1 MFIAIL
7 TLLSALSISG
17 VAIFYSVIGLATIFP
32 GAFWPV
38 VIMGSVLEVG
48 KLVTASWLYRNW
60 QHTRWLL
67 KTYLT
72 IAVIVLICI
81 TSMGIFGFLSK
92 AHLEQNLAE
101 DTVTQRIEII
111 NNKILSEETYIKRQK
126 DTIVRLES
134 TLNRTTD
141 SNTGAL
147 DIEIQSLKDA
157 EDKFKTLLAVETNT
171 VKDLNEQLKTTLKDL
186 NNRLNTTLKSLNDRL
201 KTLDKDVSDVLN
213 ANKQFFNEE
222 RAAAELKA
230 SQKEEREQ
238 IANKIAEAQ
247 ETISLE
253 ITKIQETTSIKI
265 AEAQARIQILK
276 DDYAKDTAKIQERI
290 DSLRKSN
297 VADNSGVNND
307 IVKAEQNIIDA
318 QNRIDGYIVERE
330 PLQSSMLKL
339 EAEVGPVKY
348 IAALAV
354 DFGITD
360 QVNTSEAVRWVILII
375 IVVFDPLAVLLLI
388 AANQSFLR
396 RFPVKAP
403 KPQEIV
409 DLEKPDDED
418 VTLKWNEMI
427 GKANAAAKMEQAQSQ
442 LQDWQD
448 KLDTFN
454 QKVPKHENKPVEII
468 QEDLQKKTED
478 KEIVVDNTKDGF
490 DPDEVMFDLETPTP
504 VDKEKQLEEFKR
516 REEEEKAELER
527 IAEEARQ
534 EDEKTVHELL
544 LEGFEE
550 QQKKEEEEEEQEK
563 VKRDFHEEQ
572 SKEDEITR
580 LSLEQSKIAKKERTK
595 PDLTEVIEPETPI
608 EQKPQKSS
616 SMGMLGTRTVEER
629 TGKVVE
635 PPKPEKP
642 NPAEM
647 TEFERT
653 GMLNKLHEQHG
664 KYEDI
669 SDEQLKIERDESNRA
684 QYLADVSLTKEEAES
699 HAPITESRMAF
710 FQDVID
716 DILRGDTT
724 FENVPE
730 ENRKMIAH
738 IMDPELPNPS
748 IITKG
753 SALKKEGE
761 DGVEKTTAEG
771 LKEKFMIEPKTEE
784 RPMTD
789 EELDALLEGWEEESK
804 ADYVQ
809 NEEQSDQTL
818 WQKTKE
824 LDIPEPEK
832 NEIILPDLPNSVEQ
846 VPEIAESIA
855 IDQNIPKEKFDK
867 YKKRLTSEEEYH
879 QRVEARI
886 NDLITKLDNKEI
898 KLSDL
903 SNQDKQ
909 VILDILNQ
917 ND

>member
-60 QHTRWLL
+60 RYTRWLL

-111 NNKILSEETYIKRQK
+111 NSKILSEETYIKRQK
-126 DTIVRLES
+126 DTIIRLES
-134 TLNRTTD
+134 TLDRTTS

-171 VKDLNEQLKTTLKDL
+171 VKDLNDQLKTTLKDL
-186 NNRLNTTLKSLNDRL
+186 NDRL
-201 KTLDKDVSDVLN
+201 RTLDKDVSDVLN

-238 IANKIAEAQ
+238 IANKIAEA
-247 ETISLE
+247 EKTIA
-253 ITKIQETTSIKI
+253 IKI
-265 AEAQARIQILK
+265 AEAQARIQVLK
-276 DDYAKDTAKIQERI
+276 DDYAKDTAKIQARI
-290 DSLRKSN
+290 DDLRKSN
-297 VADNSGVNND
+297 VADNSGVTND
-307 IVKAEQNIIDA
+307 IEKAEQNIIDA

-360 QVNTSEAVRWVILII
+360 KVDTSEAVRWVILII
-375 IVVFDPLAVLLLI
+375 ICVFDPLAVLLLI

-396 RFPVKAP
+396 RFPPQPP
-403 KPQEIV
+403 KPQEVI
-409 DLEKPDDED
+409 DLEKPDEED
-418 VTLKWNEMI
+418 ITLKWNDAMN
-427 GKANAAAKMEQAQSQ
+427 KQDAADRMKQATEQ
-442 LQDWQD
+442 LKEWKE
-448 KLDTFN
+448 KLEAFN
-454 QKVPKHENKPVEII
+454 KKVPQPESKPVEII
-468 QEDLQKKTED
+468 QQDNDVVPYIDLKGQKKTED
-478 KEIVVDNTKDGF
+478 EEIVADNTKDGF
-490 DPDEVMFDLETPTP
+490 DPDEVMFDLTEPA
-504 VDKEKQLEEFKR
+504 VDKEKQLEEFKK
-516 REEEEKAELER
+516 REAEEKAELER
-527 IAEEARQ
+527 IAEEAR
-534 EDEKTVHELL
+534 
-544 LEGFEE
+544 
-550 QQKKEEEEEEQEK
+550 KEEVTATVEEALKMTEAESVVTPIK
-563 VKRDFHEEQ
+563 
-572 SKEDEITR
+572 DERI
-580 LSLEQSKIAKKERTK
+580 K
-595 PDLTEVIEPETPI
+595 PDLTEVIEPEPEVEAPKDI
-608 EQKPQKSS
+608 VKNSKPLV
-616 SMGMLGTRTVEER
+616 MRTIKTAEV
-629 TGKVVE
+629 T
-635 PPKPEKP
+635 PPKPELP

-647 TEFERT
+647 TDDERKK
-653 GMLNKLHEQHG
+653 MLDALHNTNG
-664 KYEDI
+664 KFEDI
-669 SDEQLKIERDESNRA
+669 SHEELKLERDESNKA
-684 QYLADVSLTKEEAES
+684 QYLADVGLTKEEAEA
-699 HAPITESRMAF
+699 HPPITESRMAF
-710 FQDVID
+710 FQDIID
-716 DILRGDTT
+716 DIKRGDTT

-730 ENRKMIAH
+730 ENRKIIAQL
-738 IMDPELPNPS
+738 MDDDLPNPE

-753 SALKKEGE
+753 SALKEQRK
-761 DGVEKTTAEG
+761 DGVEEMTAEG
-771 LKEKFMIEPKTEE
+771 LKEKFMIQPDIED

-789 EELDALLEGWEEESK
+789 EELDKLLEGFEEDNKPKPGQKTRMVIKNGQRIFVPVEDK
-804 ADYVQ
+804 QTYVQ
-809 NEEQSDQTL
+809 NEEQNDQTL
-818 WQKTKE
+818 WAKSKE

-832 NEIILPDLPNSVEQ
+832 NEIILPELSNTVDD
-846 VPEIAESIA
+846 VPEIAENISIE
-855 IDQNIPKEKFDK
+855 QNIPVEKFDK
-867 YKKRLTSEEEYH
+867 YKKRLTSEEQYH

-886 NDLITKLDNKEI
+886 NDLITKLENKEI

-903 SNQDKQ
+903 SEQDKN
-909 VILDILNQ
+909 VIMDILNQ

>member
-60 QHTRWLL
+60 RHTRWLL
-67 KTYLT
+67 RTYLT

-134 TLNRTTD
+134 TLDRTTT

-171 VKDLNEQLKTTLKDL
+171 VKDLNDQLKTTLKDL
-186 NNRLNTTLKSLNDRL
+186 NDRL
-201 KTLDKDVSDVLN
+201 RTLDKDVSDVLTS
-213 ANKQFFNEE
+213 NKSFFNEE
-222 RAAAELKA
+222 KAAADLKA
-230 SQKEEREQ
+230 SQKDEREQ
-238 IANKIAEAQ
+238 IANKIAEA
-247 ETISLE
+247 EKTIA
-253 ITKIQETTSIKI
+253 IKI

-276 DDYAKDTAKIQERI
+276 DDYAKDTEKLQVRI
-290 DSLRKSN
+290 DSLRKNN

-307 IVKAEQNIIDA
+307 IVRAEQNIFDA

-339 EAEVGPVKY
+339 EAEIGPVKY

-360 QVNTSEAVRWVILII
+360 KVDTSEAVRWVILII
-375 IVVFDPLAVLLLI
+375 ICVFDPLAVLLLI

-403 KPQEIV
+403 KPQEVI

-427 GKANAAAKMEQAQSQ
+427 GKANAAAKREQEQSQ

-468 QEDLQKKTED
+468 QEDLQKKTEN
-478 KEIVVDNTKDGF
+478 KEIVVDNMKDGF
-490 DPDEVMFDLETPTP
+490 DPDEVMFDLQTEPA
-504 VDKEKQLEEFKR
+504 VDKVKQLEEFKK

-534 EDEKTVHELL
+534 EEVTATV
-544 LEGFEE
+544 EE
-550 QQKKEEEEEEQEK
+550 ALKMTEAESVETPIKEE
-563 VKRDFHEEQ
+563 R
-572 SKEDEITR
+572 I
-580 LSLEQSKIAKKERTK
+580 K
-595 PDLTEVIEPETPI
+595 PDLTEVIEPESVVKNA
-608 EQKPQKSS
+608 KPLV
-616 SMGMLGTRTVEER
+616 MRT
-629 TGKVVE
+629 
-635 PPKPEKP
+635 
-642 NPAEM
+642 
-647 TEFERT
+647 
-653 GMLNKLHEQHG
+653 
-664 KYEDI
+664 
-669 SDEQLKIERDESNRA
+669 
-684 QYLADVSLTKEEAES
+684 
-699 HAPITESRMAF
+699 
-710 FQDVID
+710 
-716 DILRGDTT
+716 
-724 FENVPE
+724 
-730 ENRKMIAH
+730 
-738 IMDPELPNPS
+738 
-748 IITKG
+748 
-753 SALKKEGE
+753 LKKEDTPPKLNLSNWQRAELLDNFHKEHGNFE
-761 DGVEKTTAEG
+761 DV
-771 LKEKFMIEPKTEE
+771 KE
-784 RPMTD
+784 
-789 EELDALLEGWEEESK
+789 
-804 ADYVQ
+804 YVQ
-809 NEEQSDQTL
+809 NEEQNDKTL
-818 WQKTKE
+818 WSKS
-824 LDIPEPEK
+824 K
-832 NEIILPDLPNSVEQ
+832 NATSEMEYHERVEQ
-846 VPEIAESIA
+846 
-855 IDQNIPKEKFDK
+855 
-867 YKKRLTSEEEYH
+867 
-879 QRVEARI
+879 RI
-886 NDLITKLDNKEI
+886 NDLITKIENKEI
-898 KLSDL
+898 ELTDL
-903 SNQDKQ
+903 SKEDQKVINQ
-909 VILDILNQ
+909 INQ
-917 ND
+917 QKKDG